1 MNRPRRQQETAMDT
15 QRPEKTQLINE
26 PNIKPVDP
34 GEGAGVP
41 PVDLDDDPSVSPI
54 DLADLTFARRPVEVA
69 SPVRSAKKKGLPV
82 WAVALFVVLT
92 LTGIGAGA
100 WYTYDQELWGG
111 HTVPSVVGLER
122 DAAQKQLEAAGFK
135 VTVEESAADDG
146 IGTVLACDPEP
157 GKRAE
162 TSGGATI
169 TVAIARTIPQVTGQN
184 VDDAQKAL
192 LDAGAQ
198 NVRIQ
203 SVNSDAGAG
212 TVVSVEPAEG
222 SQFKSADEVVL
233 SVATPYVVPS
243 VVGLTAD
250 AAKAAVEKAGL
261 QAKVDYIKSDK
272 PHNEVV
278 SCSPEAGTQAQEGDV
293 VELKVS
299 SPFPESPDKLAEYL
313 DATSKEVATYL
324 GNEKYALTYGATFSN
339 GDAHAVY
346 TGAAGD
352 MITFTAN
359 PEVGSYA
366 GDKTDDVL
374 AAGAP
379 ISGVRYVF
387 AQGSAPAGADA
398 ETVAAV
404 KAVMQECGFTGLKE
418 SCSAADL
425 EKLGFAAE
433 GRHFI
438 CAYGEA
444 QGYSWAVLIGGK
456 QAGQVNVV
464 AMTFLKGRFSGGIDL
479 APYGNSPAKFIA
491 YAGLY
496 NENAVVQ
503 KEAADA
509 AAKDGAAA
517 QGQ

>member
-1 MNRPRRQQETAMDT
+1 M
-15 QRPEKTQLINE
+15 
-26 PNIKPVDP
+26 
-34 GEGAGVP
+34 
-41 PVDLDDDPSVSPI
+41 
-54 DLADLTFARRPVEVA
+54 
-69 SPVRSAKKKGLPV
+69 
-82 WAVALFVVLT
+82 
-92 LTGIGAGA
+92 
-100 WYTYDQELWGG
+100 
-111 HTVPSVVGLER
+111 
-122 DAAQKQLEAAGFK
+122 
-135 VTVEESAADDG
+135 
-146 IGTVLACDPEP
+146 
-157 GKRAE
+157 
-162 TSGGATI
+162 
-169 TVAIARTIPQVTGQN
+169 
-184 VDDAQKAL
+184 
-192 LDAGAQ
+192 
-198 NVRIQ
+198 
-203 SVNSDAGAG
+203 
-212 TVVSVEPAEG
+212 
-222 SQFKSADEVVL
+222 
-233 SVATPYVVPS
+233 
-243 VVGLTAD
+243 
-250 AAKAAVEKAGL
+250 
-261 QAKVDYIKSDK
+261 DYIKSDK